1 MDTTPLPIPAVGTA
15 GTGEIHDAEVGFAPN
30 CPECL
35 HTVEPWEVG
44 RGAAWRC
51 PECGLALI
59 G

>member
-1 MDTTPLPIPAVGTA
+1 MNTTPLSIPADDTVGA
-15 GTGEIHDAEVGFAPN
+15 DDIDDLGAGFAPR

-35 HTVEPWEVG
+35 HTSHPWEVG

-51 PECGLALI
+51 PGCGLALI